1 MAMRHPARLAC
12 GAALALILLH
22 PGAARAQRA
31 ELTMESGEAHAGTP
45 FVLSL
50 RVEDF
55 AETPQPEVA
64 AFQIPGCKTTS
75 LGVAPSV
82 ASSISIINGRRSES
96 REVTFVHRYQVVCD
110 KAGSYKVPAIAVTQG
125 KRRATSR
132 PGRFNVRALG
142 ASDDMALRVG
152 LPDRPVAVGETFDVT
167 IDWYL
172 GADPDEPS
180 FSIPVFDRSDEFEV
194 VAPPR
199 QPGDRNA
206 VPFTVG
212 GREVELPFTR
222 DQAELDGKQY
232 TRFRFTAQVTPLK
245 PGRFD
250 LGRAG
255 VVARLPVGWGR
266 DSFGFRVPRTAFF
279 RAEDQ
284 PRALEVSPLP
294 AQGQPPGF
302 AGAVGVGFSIEV
314 RASQTV
320 VRVGDPIE
328 LDIVVRGGGRLEG
341 IGLPDLVGPGGLPRA
356 DFDVPTSKPAG
367 QIIDDGKAK
376 RFAVTVRLLRPVGQI
391 PPIQFSYWNPAKRAY
406 EVATSQAIA
415 LSVAGG
421 RSVGAS
427 DVVAGAPE
435 GERAAGKAAKSGR
448 AAPEIAAGSGVD
460 LSPSAPD
467 ATLRR
472 PLTMSVARP
481 IVIALY
487 GAPTLLLGFTL
498 LRQRRRRRGA
508 ASGASRAARGE
519 LDRALDRA
527 ATAPAR
533 DVAPAI
539 ATALRA
545 LLRAAGQ
552 PTSSA
557 DALIAEL
564 ENRAF
569 DPAGAGA
576 PLPAELV
583 ARVRERAAALRSS
596 AASGRGGGAGGRGS
610 TRGKGAGA
618 AALLA
623 LLASG
628 LLTGLAARA
637 LAGESDPLA
646 DARGAYQAALGE
658 ANRAARTRAF
668 ARAES
673 MYRSLVAQWP
683 DRPELLTDWG
693 NAALGASDLGTA
705 VLAYRRALQLD
716 PALER
721 AQVNLSWVRGQE
733 PDWAAAREEGGALD
747 SLLFWHRRMTGP
759 AKHILA
765 AAAYAL
771 LVLLLIPI
779 GPRRH
784 ARLRRASAL
793 VPGAVVLAMWGSLA
807 GHRDLSADAVVVSDG
822 VVLRAAD
829 NPGAPA
835 VISDPVPAGA
845 EATILEQRESWNRIA
860 LPGGAAGWLPA
871 GSLARIEPESPRG

>member
-1 MAMRHPARLAC
+1 MAMRYPARLAC
-12 GAALALILLH
+12 GAALAPILLL
-22 PGAARAQRA
+22 PAAARAQRA
-31 ELTMESGEAHAGTP
+31 EMTIESGQVHAGAP

-55 AETPQPEVA
+55 AETPPPEVA
-64 AFQIPGCKTTS
+64 AFQIRGCRTTS
-75 LGVAPSV
+75 LGASPSV
-82 ASSISIINGRRSES
+82 ASSISIVNGRRSES
-96 REVTFVHRYQVVCD
+96 REVTFVHRYQVTCAR
-110 KAGSYKVPAIAVTQG
+110 AGTYKVPAIAVTQG

-132 PGRFNVRALG
+132 PGRFEVRALG
-142 ASDDMALRVG
+142 ASEDMALRLG

-172 GADPDEPS
+172 GADPDDPT
-180 FSIPVFDRSDEFEV
+180 FSIPIFDRADEFEV
-194 VAPPR
+194 AAAPRP
-199 QPGDRNA
+199 PGDRNA
-206 VPFTVG
+206 LPFTVG
-212 GREVELPFTR
+212 GRDGELPFTR
-222 DQAELDGKQY
+222 EKAELDGRQY
-232 TRFRFTAQVTPLK
+232 TRFRFTAQVTPLR

-255 VVARLPVGWGR
+255 VVARLPIGWGR
-266 DSFGFRVPRTAFF
+266 DAFGFRVPRTGAF

-302 AGAVGVGFSIEV
+302 AGAVGVGFSMEV

-328 LDIVVRGGGRLEG
+328 LDVVVRGGGRLEG
-341 IGLPDLVGPGGLPRA
+341 IGLPDLAGPGGLPRA
-356 DFDVPTSKPAG
+356 DFDVPAGKPAG

-376 RFAVTVRLLRPVGQI
+376 RFAVTVRLLRPVSQI
-391 PPIQFSYWNPAKRAY
+391 PPLQFSYWNPARRAY

-421 RSVGAS
+421 RAVGAR

-435 GERAAGKAAKSGR
+435 KGRAEAGKGKAGR

-467 ATLRR
+467 LTLRR
-472 PLTMSVARP
+472 PLTMSGARP
-481 IVIALY
+481 IMIALY

-498 LRQRRRRRGA
+498 IRQRRRRRGA
-508 ASGASRAARGE
+508 AGGASRAARGE
-519 LDRALDRA
+519 LDRALERA
-527 ATAPAR
+527 ASAPAR
-533 DVAPAI
+533 EAAPAI
-539 ATALRA
+539 ASALRA
-545 LLRAAGQ
+545 LLRAGGRS
-552 PTSSA
+552 TSAA
-557 DALIAEL
+557 DELTAEL

-569 DPAGAGA
+569 DPASAGA

-583 ARVRERAAALRSS
+583 ARVRERAAAWR
-596 AASGRGGGAGGRGS
+596 ASTGMRAGG
-610 TRGKGAGA
+610 TGA

-623 LLASG
+623 LLVS
-628 LLTGLAARA
+628 GLAANA
-637 LAGESDPLA
+637 LAGAGDPLA

-673 MYRSLVAQWP
+673 MYRSLAAEWP

-721 AQVNLSWVRGQE
+721 AQVNLSWVRGQGQE
-733 PDWAAAREEGGALD
+733 WAAAREEGGALD

-771 LVLLLIPI
+771 LVLLLVPL
-779 GPRRH
+779 GPPRH
-784 ARLRRASAL
+784 ARLRRGAAL

-807 GHRDLSADAVVVSDG
+807 GQHDLSRDAVVVSDG

-835 VISDPVPAGA
+835 VISEPVPAGA
-845 EATILEQRESWNRIA
+845 EATILEQRESWNRIS
-860 LPGGAAGWLPA
+860 LPDGTAGWLPA
-871 GSLARIEPESPRG
+871 GALALLVPARL

>member
-1 MAMRHPARLAC
+1 MAMRHLGPVRLAS
-12 GAALALILLH
+12 GAALALLLLQ
-22 PGAARAQRA
+22 PSAARAQRA
-31 ELTMESGEAHAGTP
+31 ELTLDSGEAHAGAP

-50 RVEDF
+50 RVEGF
-55 AETPQPEVA
+55 AEAPPPDVA
-64 AFQIPGCKTTS
+64 AFRIAGCKTTS
-75 LGVAPSV
+75 LGVSPSV

-110 KAGSYKVPAIAVTQG
+110 RAGSYKVPAIAVTQG
-125 KRRATSR
+125 KRRANSR

-142 ASDDMALRVG
+142 ASEDMALRVG

-172 GADPDEPS
+172 GADPDDPS

-194 VAPPR
+194 SAPPR

-212 GREVELPFTR
+212 GRDVELPFTR
-222 DQAELDGKQY
+222 DKAELDGRQY

-266 DSFGFRVPRTAFF
+266 DAFGFRVPRTAVF

-284 PRALEVSPLP
+284 PRTLEVSPLP

-302 AGAVGVGFSIEV
+302 AGAVGVGFSIEA

-341 IGLPDLVGPGGLPRA
+341 VGLPDLAGPGGLPRA
-356 DFDVPTSKPAG
+356 DFDVPTGKPAG

-376 RFAVTVRLLRPVGQI
+376 RFAVTVRLLRPVTQI
-391 PPIQFSYWNPAKRAY
+391 PPIQFSYWNPARRAY

-421 RSVGAS
+421 RAVGAG
-427 DVVAGAPE
+427 DVVAGAPDE
-435 GERAAGKAAKSGR
+435 KRAAGKRDRGR
-448 AAPEIAAGSGVD
+448 AAPDVAAGSGVD

-508 ASGASRAARGE
+508 AGGASRAARGE
-519 LDRALDRA
+519 LERALERA

-533 DVAPAI
+533 EVAPAI

-557 DALIAEL
+557 DALTAEL

-569 DPAGAGA
+569 DPALAGA
-576 PLPAELV
+576 PLPADLV
-583 ARVRERAAALRSS
+583 GRVRERAAALRP
-596 AASGRGGGAGGRGS
+596 GGKPDRGGPSAGGRGP
-610 TRGKGAGA
+610 GA

-623 LLASG
+623 LLV
-628 LLTGLAARA
+628 TGLAARA
-637 LAGESDPLA
+637 LAGETDPLA

-658 ANRAARTRAF
+658 ADRAARTRAF

-673 MYRSLVAQWP
+673 MYRSLVAEWP

-705 VLAYRRALQLD
+705 VLAYRRALVLD

-721 AQVNLSWVRGQE
+721 AQANLSWVRGQE

-771 LVLLLIPI
+771 LLLLLVPL

-784 ARLRRASAL
+784 ARLRRGAAL

-807 GHRDLSADAVVVSDG
+807 GQRDLSRDAVVVSDG

-835 VISDPVPAGA
+835 VISEPVPAGA
-845 EATILEQRESWNRIA
+845 EATILEQRESWNRIL
-860 LPGGAAGWLPA
+860 LPGGSAGWLPA
-871 GSLARIEPESPRG
+871 GALARLDPASP